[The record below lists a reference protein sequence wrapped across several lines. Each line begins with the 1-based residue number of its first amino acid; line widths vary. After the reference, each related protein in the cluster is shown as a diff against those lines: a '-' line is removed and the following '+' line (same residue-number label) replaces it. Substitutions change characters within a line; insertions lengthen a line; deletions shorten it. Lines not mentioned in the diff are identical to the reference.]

1 MDDKKENEINNV
13 EEKIIKDETKEY
25 LNEIKKDKLINN
37 NINKENIKEEEIK
50 NNDINKN
57 NIKEK
62 EIKNEE
68 LIYNNINEEN
78 IKEKD
83 IKINVITNENKEK
96 EIKKEESINNNINE
110 ENIKEEEIK
119 NNDINENNIK
129 QEENKDNN
137 IKEID
142 INENNIKQEEI
153 KENNIK
159 EEEIKK
165 KEIINNNKEKD
176 IKKDKE
182 NSKNENK
189 QSKIKDD
196 ILSGDMTK
204 KTDAELDEIEDKKN
218 VEKINKIKSNSLKVK
233 LLSLNLYRNQII
245 KLKNTDLSKESYPL
259 KQIYDK
265 KYFDIYTKISDIV
278 STNDIS
284 LYENLLTEEDYK
296 EYEINKEENT
306 EIKPIQNFWLNALE
320 NSKFF
325 QINDKD
331 KEVLEFLKSI
341 KMEKI
346 EEGKIKLIFE
356 FFDNDFL
363 NNKTISKIYNFDYE
377 NDGKVFKTE
386 YDTINWKNDNVNP
399 SLKKKIIKVKKGKKV
414 ITKEKLTDV
423 ESFFDIFN
431 KSKSDLE
438 NDDGEMGFFKEEFF
452 PNLLEYFMNFEDD
465 SERSGYDNYI

>member
-25 LNEIKKDKLINN
+25 LNEIKKDELINN

-68 LIYNNINEEN
+68 LIYNNINEEK
-78 IKEKD
+78 IKEED
-83 IKINVITNENKEK
+83 IKINVITNEKKEK
-96 EIKKEESINNNINE
+96 EIKKEEPINNNINE

-119 NNDINENNIK
+119 NNVINENNIK

-356 FFDNDFL
+356 FFDNDFF

>member
-25 LNEIKKDKLINN
+25 LNEIKKDELINN

-62 EIKNEE
+62 QIKNEE
-68 LIYNNINEEN
+68 LIYNNINEEK
-78 IKEKD
+78 IKEED
-83 IKINVITNENKEK
+83 IKINVITNEKKEK
-96 EIKKEESINNNINE
+96 EIKKEEPINNNINE
-110 ENIKEEEIK
+110 ENIKEEGIK
-119 NNDINENNIK
+119 NNV
-129 QEENKDNN
+129 
-137 IKEID
+137 

-414 ITKEKLTDV
+414 ITKRK
-423 ESFFDIFN
+423 IN
-431 KSKSDLE
+431 
-438 NDDGEMGFFKEEFF
+438 
-452 PNLLEYFMNFEDD
+452 
-465 SERSGYDNYI
+465 RC

>member
-1 MDDKKENEINNV
+1 
-13 EEKIIKDETKEY
+13 
-25 LNEIKKDKLINN
+25 
-37 NINKENIKEEEIK
+37 
-50 NNDINKN
+50 
-57 NIKEK
+57 
-62 EIKNEE
+62 
-68 LIYNNINEEN
+68 
-78 IKEKD
+78 
-83 IKINVITNENKEK
+83 
-96 EIKKEESINNNINE
+96 
-110 ENIKEEEIK
+110 
-119 NNDINENNIK
+119 
-129 QEENKDNN
+129 
-137 IKEID
+137 
-142 INENNIKQEEI
+142 
-153 KENNIK
+153 
-159 EEEIKK
+159 
-165 KEIINNNKEKD
+165 
-176 IKKDKE
+176 
-182 NSKNENK
+182 
-189 QSKIKDD
+189 
-196 ILSGDMTK
+196 MTK

-218 VEKINKIKSNSLKVK
+218 VEKINKIKSNYLKVK

-414 ITKEKLTDV
+414 TTKEQLTDV

-431 KSKSDLE
+431 ESKSDLE
-438 NDDGEMGFFKEEFF
+438 NDDGEMSFFKEEFF

-465 SERSGYDNYI
+465 SERSSYDNYI

>member
-1 MDDKKENEINNV
+1 MLFLFLKMDDKKENEINNV

-25 LNEIKKDKLINN
+25 LNEIKKDELINN

-57 NIKEK
+57 NFKEK
-62 EIKNEE
+62 EIKKEE
-68 LIYNNINEEN
+68 LIYNNINEEK
-78 IKEKD
+78 IKEED
-83 IKINVITNENKEK
+83 IKINVITNEKKEK
-96 EIKKEESINNNINE
+96 EIKKEEPINNNINE
-110 ENIKEEEIK
+110 ENIKEEGIK
-119 NNDINENNIK
+119 NNVINENNIK

-306 EIKPIQNFWLNALE
+306 EIKLIQNFWLNALE

-325 QINDKD
+325 KINDKD

-356 FFDNDFL
+356 FFDNDFF

-438 NDDGEMGFFKEEFF
+438 NDDGEMGFF
-452 PNLLEYFMNFEDD
+452 
-465 SERSGYDNYI
+465 

>member
-1 MDDKKENEINNV
+1 MDDITS
-13 EEKIIKDETKEY
+13 ID
-25 LNEIKKDKLINN
+25 NN
-37 NINKENIKEEEIK
+37 NIDEKNIKNKSKENH
-50 NNDINKN
+50 NK
-57 NIKEK
+57 
-62 EIKNEE
+62 
-68 LIYNNINEEN
+68 
-78 IKEKD
+78 
-83 IKINVITNENKEK
+83 
-96 EIKKEESINNNINE
+96 IKKEEVINNNINE
-110 ENIKEEEIK
+110 ENITKEEIMNNNIK
-119 NNDINENNIK
+119 NAIEKKQIKIEEVINNNINKENSKTEEIMNNIIKNDIKEETIKQINIKEGDINENNIK
-129 QEENKDNN
+129 QEKEESKEKN
-137 IKEID
+137 IKED
-142 INENNIKQEEI
+142 ET
-153 KENNIK
+153 KEK
-159 EEEIKK
+159 ET
-165 KEIINNNKEKD
+165 INNNLEKD
-176 IKKDKE
+176 IKKEKE
-182 NSKNENK
+182 KSKKEKKNSKK
-189 QSKIKDD
+189 KDD

-465 SERSGYDNYI
+465 SERSSYDNYI